1 MNVKN
6 LVICDSKII
15 FNILDE
21 IKDELN
27 YNLLFKTKK
36 DLLELK
42 NLENYLILT
51 ESPLGNLKNL
61 IIVSSLPIEIKKLI
75 EKINIGFLKKK
86 F

>member
-42 NLENYLILT
+42 NLENYLFDRV
-51 ESPLGNLKNL
+51 SLGNLK
-61 IIVSSLPIEIKKLI
+61 I
-75 EKINIGFLKKK
+75 
-86 F
+86 

>member
-61 IIVSSLPIEIKKLI
+61 IIVSSLPIEIK
-75 EKINIGFLKKK
+75 N
-86 F
+86 